1 MKIDVTEFI
10 NALADAIVERMTEKV
25 APETPAPK
33 KRGRPKKTEAEEKP
47 ARRRGRPPKEAK
59 KEESKEEEITPEHVQ
74 GLLQQYSGVFGRQ
87 NVVDLLKAHGAK
99 SLPDLDEKEY
109 AAICAAAQKELDKAN
124 TDIDLGI

>member
-10 NALADAIVERMTEKV
+10 NALAEAIVKRMTEKV

-59 KEESKEEEITPEHVQ
+59 EEEEITPEHVQ

-109 AAICAAAQKELDKAN
+109 AAICAAAQKELDRAN